1 MIRYRYCTCISLS
14 FARGAPAENAGV
26 RLMRRYSF
34 SLLVLAAVSLLAAC
48 QNKTSPDST
57 SSAPQTRSSDQASGK
72 SSTGRAVTV
81 ATTLTH
87 AESVPLILEAQGN
100 TLALDEVDVRPQKNG
115 MITTIHVKE
124 GDEVHKGQL
133 LFSLDSRDDDANV
146 VRATAAVATTQ
157 AAEQIAERD
166 LKRNQELSDRN
177 FISPSAL
184 DTYRN
189 RLDTANAQLAQ
200 NKAALEQ
207 ARVSQSYNRIYAPFD
222 SRVGII
228 SVRPGS
234 LVTSTASS
242 PALVHLTRMDPIGVS
257 FTLTERDMAPLLEAL
272 KHTKSIKL
280 TALTAA
286 QDKLKGEINYVDS
299 AVDRTSGTLLVKG
312 ILDNGSRLIRPGQY
326 VTVKVQ
332 AGEIADAVV
341 IPSQAVVNGPNGRF
355 VYVVQDDHTV
365 KPQPITLV
373 RIYEQRAVITGIG
386 SNVKIVLEGTQNLR
400 PGSRIQETHDDAG
413 GKGRGKGAGKAEGSA
428 ASGNEASAKAGSSK
442 Q

>member
-1 MIRYRYCTCISLS
+1 MIRYRYFTCILQ
-14 FARGAPAENAGV
+14 FLARGTSVENAGV
-26 RLMRRYSF
+26 RLMRRFPF
-34 SLLVLAAVSLLAAC
+34 SMLVLAAATLLVAC
-48 QNKTSPDST
+48 QEKNSPDSAG
-57 SSAPQTRSSDQASGK
+57 SAPQAQSSGK
-72 SSTGRAVTV
+72 SSTGRAITVT
-81 ATTLTH
+81 TTNTRV
-87 AESVPLILEAQGN
+87 ESVPLVLEAQGN

-124 GDEVHKGQL
+124 GDEVRKGQL

-146 VRATAAVATTQ
+146 ARATAAVATTQ
-157 AAEQIAERD
+157 AAVQIAERD

-200 NKAALEQ
+200 NKAALDQ
-207 ARVSQSYNRIYAPFD
+207 AKVSQSYNRIYAPFD
-222 SRVGII
+222 SRVGVI
-228 SVRPGS
+228 SVRTGS

-257 FTLTERDMAPLLEAL
+257 FALAERDLPPLLEAL
-272 KHTKSIKL
+272 KHAKTLKL
-280 TALTAA
+280 TAQTAS
-286 QDKLKGEINYVDS
+286 QEELKGAINYVDS
-299 AVDRTSGTLLVKG
+299 AVDRTSGTLLIKG
-312 ILDNGSRLIRPGQY
+312 VLDNGSRLVRPGQY

-341 IPSQAVVNGPNGRF
+341 IPAQGIVNGPNGRF
-355 VYVVQDDHTV
+355 VYIVQEDHTV
-365 KPQPITLV
+365 KPQPIELV
-373 RIYEQRAVITGIG
+373 RIYEQRAVIKGVA

-400 PGSRIQETHDDAG
+400 PGAHIQETHDDASGGRGSGKRG
-413 GKGRGKGAGKAEGSA
+413 GKGDASAPAGT
-428 ASGNEASAKAGSSK
+428 ASGGSK